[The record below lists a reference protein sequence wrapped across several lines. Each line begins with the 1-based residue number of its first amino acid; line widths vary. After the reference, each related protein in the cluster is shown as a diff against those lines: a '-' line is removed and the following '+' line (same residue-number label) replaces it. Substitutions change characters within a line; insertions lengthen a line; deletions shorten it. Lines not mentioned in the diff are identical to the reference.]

1 MKKERLREIYDYLRS
16 KGIIHTKKDLAER
29 TGYSQETISRAF
41 KGVEKYLTDDFFK
54 RLNNSFEDIFNK
66 DWLLTGE
73 GEMLK
78 KEDMYADSINPNI
91 QRNRIPFYDDII
103 TVGGFNGTVAD
114 LQPVMA
120 PSEYIDTGDW
130 FKEATAAIRHYGE
143 SMTEYPPGCI
153 LALKEL
159 KERRLVVW
167 GRDYL
172 IETNE
177 YRVTKR
183 VQRGKSEEYIKARST
198 NEETYSDGQLIH
210 EHLDIAWN
218 DISRIFLVLG
228 YVVKKNGGTMVY
240 SNSKK

>member
-1 MKKERLREIYDYLRS
+1 MKNSVEILSEILKRENINPNQ
-16 KGIIHTKKDLAER
+16 LAAKI
-29 TGYSQETISRAF
+29 GISRTQPVYDILNGKIKKISENYAEKIIAAF
-41 KGVEKYLTDDFFK
+41 PLYEK
-54 RLNNSFEDIFNK
+54 R
-66 DWLLTGE
+66 WLLTGE

-78 KEDMYADSINPNI
+78 RGDMYTDSINPDI
-91 QRNRIPFYDDII
+91 QKNRIPFYDDII

-114 LQPVMA
+114 LRPVMT

-159 KERRLVVW
+159 KERHLVVW

-183 VQRGKSEEYIKARST
+183 VQRGQNDEYIKARST
-198 NEETYSDGQLIH
+198 NTETYPDGQLIH
-210 EHLDIAWN
+210 EHLDIAWK
-218 DISRIFLVLG
+218 DINRISLVLG

-240 SNSKK
+240 SSQNK